1 MIIHKWTILFC
12 NFANWIPVKVRMGTG
27 DIFISESYQQVF
39 LCLMLLSLIFQML
52 VPLQDDIINIAYNT
66 SLVRELKELSNDT
79 RHVPIR
85 WKNLC
90 CMQVYERSK
99 LMISNFKV
107 SQLNFIYLSKVY
119 SWSGWCH
126 TCCIQYIVGKRM
138 KRAFKWCTVCTDLMK
153 KSVVCNCMQLCAT
166 RKILSFYHKMTKFLN
181 F

>member
-1 MIIHKWTILFC
+1 MIIHKWSILSC
-12 NFANWIPVKVRMGTG
+12 NFTYWIPVKVRIGTG
-27 DIFISESYQQVF
+27 DIFISESSQQVF
-39 LCLMLLSLIFQML
+39 LCLMFLSLIFQML
-52 VPLQDDIINIAYNT
+52 VPLQDVIINIAYNT
-66 SLVRELKELSNDT
+66 SLVRELKELSNDI

-90 CMQVYERSK
+90 CMQVYARSK

-138 KRAFKWCTVCTDLMK
+138 KKLSNDVRYVLIWWKIPF
-153 KSVVCNCMQLCAT
+153 VCNCVQQE
-166 RKILSFYHKMTKFLN
+166 KILSFYHKMTKFLN